1 VVDRL
6 LPFRALP
13 PLCSL
18 LCPLE
23 VFTVHINNIKQK
35 NLIRRITNHTHQKL
49 ELKIILTAT
58 VAELRSFLEVDRV
71 KICKFNPDG
80 SGQVIAESVDN
91 NRLPSVLGLIFP
103 GDEIPVEIRK
113 LYVKTGLRCIVNVKT
128 QEICLSV
135 PDGETKET
143 CYRAVDPC
151 HLEYLTAM
159 GVVSS
164 LVLPILDDDQLWGLL
179 VSHHSQ
185 PRSTSESEVEMMQMV
200 VEQLSMT
207 IAQTNLF
214 KQSPDKAIQEDTI
227 KEIIT
232 LLHSLPNME
241 FQSAL
246 AQVVTAFSGSG
257 GRLCMKNET
266 FVFQDNST
274 NSFADCLKVST
285 SLLNVYTYGKQPVM
299 PELAKYPLIEQYSI
313 WQKHYE
319 LGNYD
324 VWAISD
330 IYKIHE
336 LRFLQ
341 VAFQST
347 KIRSILMIP
356 LQYRQELLG
365 YLSIFRDE
373 TETETFW
380 AGEFDGDERQ
390 LYPRQSLNTWRESNN
405 TQSREWTVEKIEFA
419 REVGKQFAFGIYK
432 YRLASLAKTKYG
444 SL

>member
-1 VVDRL
+1 VQ
-6 LPFRALP
+6 
-13 PLCSL
+13 
-18 LCPLE
+18 
-23 VFTVHINNIKQK
+23 INIRQK
-35 NLIRRITNHTHQKL
+35 NLIRRITNHMRQKL

-71 KICKFNPDG
+71 KIYKFNPDG

-103 GDEIPVEIRK
+103 GDEIPLEIRE
-113 LYVKTGLRCIVNVKT
+113 LYVKTGLRCIVNVDT
-128 QEICLSV
+128 QEICVSV
-135 PDGETKET
+135 PDEEKKET
-143 CYRAVDPC
+143 CYRTVDPC

-164 LVLPILDDDQLWGLL
+164 LVLPILHDDQLWGLL

-185 PRSTSESEVEMMQMV
+185 PRSTLESEVEMMQMV
-200 VEQLSMT
+200 VEQLSMA
-207 IAQTNLF
+207 IAQTTLF
-214 KQSPDKAIQEDTI
+214 NKQSPDKAIQEATI
-227 KEIIT
+227 KQIIT
-232 LLHSLPNME
+232 LLHSLPTME
-241 FQSAL
+241 LQSAL

-266 FVFQDNST
+266 FVFQGNST
-274 NSFADCLKVST
+274 NSFADCLETST
-285 SLLNVYTYGKQPVM
+285 NLLNVYTYGKQPVM
-299 PELAKYPLIEQYSI
+299 PELAKYPLMEQYSI

-341 VAFQST
+341 VAFQPT

-365 YLSIFRDE
+365 YLSVFRDE
-373 TETETFW
+373 IETETFW
-380 AGEFDGDERQ
+380 AGEFDRDERQ
-390 LYPRQSLNTWRESNN
+390 LYPRQSLNTWRESKN
-405 TQSREWTVEKIEFA
+405 TQSGEWTVEEIEFA

-432 YRLASLAKTKYG
+432 YRLASIAKAKYG
-444 SL
+444 TV